1 MESPRS
7 PYMRDSKC
15 GVSHPMQTPQKNACY
30 VGSTKNL
37 KLSYGL
43 TTNKTRSSKEYI
55 SAVWPTMS
63 TRWTT
68 PTTLLSA
75 IFKSS
80 PLKRSQMK
88 LVFRRETWWQCNF
101 GTIFKSLNVRKDIQ
115 SLMKSNIRTLY

>member
-88 LVFRRETWWQCNF
+88 FLTFQKRDPVAMQSWHH
-101 GTIFKSLNVRKDIQ
+101 IQ
-115 SLMKSNIRTLY
+115 RPKCQKRYSVYDEVKY